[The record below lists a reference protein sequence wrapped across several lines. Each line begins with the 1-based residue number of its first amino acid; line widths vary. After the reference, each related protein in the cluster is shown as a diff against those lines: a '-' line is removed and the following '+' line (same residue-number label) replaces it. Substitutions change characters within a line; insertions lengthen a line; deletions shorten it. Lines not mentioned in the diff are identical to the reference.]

1 MEKNGGYGFLIY
13 LGVTITMAAYF
24 AFAAVQGDLG
34 VLKRMQITSELRDL
48 NAQRDAL
55 KVKVAEMENK
65 TLRLSDRYLDLD
77 LLDERARDVLG
88 MMRVDDVVIQ

>member
-34 VLKRMQITSELRDL
+34 VLKRMQIASELRDL
-48 NAQRDAL
+48 NAQRDAIKL
-55 KVKVAEMENK
+55 KVTEMENK
-65 TLRLSDRYLDLD
+65 TLRLSDHYLDLD

>member
-34 VLKRMQITSELRDL
+34 VLKRMQIASELRDL

-55 KVKVAEMENK
+55 KLKVTEMENK
-65 TLRLSDRYLDLD
+65 TLRLSDHYLDLD

>member
-34 VLKRMQITSELRDL
+34 VLKRMQIASELRDL
-48 NAQRDAL
+48 IAQRDAL
-55 KVKVAEMENK
+55 KLKVAEMENK

>member
-34 VLKRMQITSELRDL
+34 VLKRMQIASELRDL

-55 KVKVAEMENK
+55 KLKVTEMENK
-65 TLRLSDRYLDLD
+65 TFRLSDHYLDLD

>member
-34 VLKRMQITSELRDL
+34 VLKRMQIASELRDL

>member
-34 VLKRMQITSELRDL
+34 VLKRMQIASELRDL

-77 LLDERARDVLG
+77 LLDERAWDVLG

>member
-34 VLKRMQITSELRDL
+34 VLKRMQISSELRDL

-55 KVKVAEMENK
+55 RLKVAEMENK

>member
-34 VLKRMQITSELRDL
+34 VLKRMQVSSELRDL
-48 NAQRDAL
+48 IAQRDEL
-55 KVKVAEMENK
+55 KVKVSEMENK
-65 TLRLSDRYLDLD
+65 TLRLSDHYLDLD

-88 MMRVDDVVIQ
+88 MMRVDDVAIQ

>member
-1 MEKNGGYGFLIY
+1 MEKSSGYGFLIY
-13 LGVTITMAAYF
+13 LGITLSLAAYF

-34 VLKRMQITSELRDL
+34 VLRRLQIAADLRQL
-48 NAQRDAL
+48 EAQRLELQAN
-55 KVKVAEMENK
+55 VAEMENK

-88 MMRVDDVVIQ
+88 MVRMDELVIR

>member
-13 LGVTITMAAYF
+13 LGVTITMAEYF

-34 VLKRMQITSELRDL
+34 VLKRMQIASELREL

>member
-34 VLKRMQITSELRDL
+34 VLKRMQIASELREL

-88 MMRVDDVVIQ
+88 MMRVDNVVIQ

>member
-34 VLKRMQITSELRDL
+34 VLKRMQVSSELRDL
-48 NAQRDAL
+48 IAQRDEL
-55 KVKVAEMENK
+55 KTKVSEMENK
-65 TLRLSDRYLDLD
+65 TLRLSDHYLDLD

-88 MMRVDDVVIQ
+88 MMRVDDVAIQ

>member
-34 VLKRMQITSELRDL
+34 VLKRMQIASELREL

>member
-13 LGVTITMAAYF
+13 LGVSIALAAYF

-34 VLKRMQITSELRDL
+34 VLKRMQIASELRDL
-48 NAQRDAL
+48 QVERDEL
-55 KVKVAEMENK
+55 LTKVAEMENK

-88 MMRVDDVVIQ
+88 MMRVDDLAIR

>member
-13 LGVTITMAAYF
+13 LGVSIALAAYF

-34 VLKRMQITSELRDL
+34 VLKRMQIASELRDL
-48 NAQRDAL
+48 QVERDEL
-55 KVKVAEMENK
+55 LTKVAEMENK

-88 MMRVDDVVIQ
+88 MMRVDDFAIR